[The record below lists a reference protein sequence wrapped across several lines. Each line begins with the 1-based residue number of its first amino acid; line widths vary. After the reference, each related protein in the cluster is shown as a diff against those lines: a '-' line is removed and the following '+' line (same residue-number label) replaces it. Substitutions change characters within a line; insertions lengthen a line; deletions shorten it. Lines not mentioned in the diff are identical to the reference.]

1 MLWQVIPSFLSLL
14 ALFFL
19 FFFLETGGKGLVAHL
34 NAIIFVVGGTIC
46 LALFNYR
53 LKKLVWM
60 FRVVKKSFGS
70 REKNV
75 GTIQAIARL
84 ARQYRGGGDIRNLEK
99 QVEDLPPGLLRTGVE
114 LIAYDYA
121 RDKMEKILRREIS
134 CVQGQYE
141 SVANM
146 LHNLS
151 QILPSMG
158 LIGTLVHF
166 IRFFGLSHDLQ
177 ELAGHAAVA
186 FLSTFYGV
194 LLGRLGLVALTR
206 RLGEF
211 MQEER
216 FRMDLVQ
223 EGILDLREGE
233 HPRALQFKLESR
245 VSAREPYEML
255 SKRKVVPEDDRQVT
269 LPGGRVDPVLNV

>member
-19 FFFLETGGKGLVAHL
+19 CSFLESGGKGLVAHL
-34 NAIIFVVGGTIC
+34 SAIIFVVGGTIC
-46 LALFNYR
+46 VALFNYR

-60 FRVVKKSFGS
+60 LRVLKKSFGS
-70 REKNV
+70 RERNA
-75 GTIQAIARL
+75 GTIQAIAHL
-84 ARQYRGGGDIRNLEK
+84 ARQYRGGGAIRDLEK

-114 LIAYDYA
+114 LIAYHYD
-121 RDKMEKILRREIS
+121 RDKMEKILRREVL
-134 CVQGQYE
+134 CVQEQHE
-141 SVANM
+141 SVAKM

-177 ELAGHAAVA
+177 ELAGNAAVA

-194 LLGRLGLVALTR
+194 LLGRLGLVALTH
-206 RLGEF
+206 RLAEF

-223 EGILDLREGE
+223 EGILDIREGE

-245 VSAREPYEML
+245 VSARQPYEVL
-255 SKRKVVPEDDRQVT
+255 SRRKIVPEDDRQVT
-269 LPGGRVDPVLNV
+269 LPGRGVDPVLNL